1 MKIHTDYGIQNIK
14 PKRTFYYRNERFA
27 ICEVPTKLNN
37 MSSPTVLRRL
47 VHFNSGKV
55 IPIPFTSEKTA
66 LNCVQTAEKR
76 LDKIFNRVGEEYFY
90 SELSKQE
97 KLN

>member
-1 MKIHTDYGIQNIK
+1 M
-14 PKRTFYYRNERFA
+14 FFYRNERFA

-37 MSSPTVLRRL
+37 MTSPTILRRL

-55 IPIPFTSEKTA
+55 IPIQFLSEKTA

>member
-1 MKIHTDYGIQNIK
+1 MQIITDFGRKNIK
-14 PKRTFYYRNERFA
+14 PKKTFYYREERFA
-27 ICEVPTKLNN
+27 ICEVPTKLND
-37 MSSPTVLRRL
+37 MTSPTVLRRL
-47 VHFNSGKV
+47 VHFSSGKV
-55 IPIPFTSEKTA
+55 IPIQFLSEKTA

-76 LDKIFNRVGEEYFY
+76 LDKIFKTVGEEYFY

>member
-1 MKIHTDYGIQNIK
+1 MKIKTHFGIKEIK
-14 PKRTFYYRNERFA
+14 PKKTFQFKNERFA
-27 ICEVPTKLNN
+27 ICEVPTKLND
-37 MSSPTVLRRL
+37 MTSPTTLRRL

-55 IPIPFTSEKTA
+55 IPIIFTSEKTA

-76 LDKIFNRVGEEYFY
+76 LDKIFKTVGEEYFY